1 MPFFLKH
8 YFDPDFDYM
17 HLRPTANE
25 DGSVDHY
32 ELNYVQNVV
41 EGQVIA
47 EWAEVAEEDVAEYDE
62 RFVFEE
68 KTFPAGRGTG
78 LRRSDPDRLFAAT
91 NGYVLYQE
99 GKITVKE
106 TLNVRRDVDFNTG
119 NVAFVNKLNVYGS
132 VRAGFEIQAREID
145 IQGQVEGAVVN
156 AFKHLSCRGGVKGQ
170 GRALL
175 EAGKEMRLSFCE
187 FATLKCRGNILV
199 RGALMHSKVFCGER
213 LAVGGRMQGTDVYC
227 HKYVYVGEK
236 LGGGLDADMTILL
249 GYHPTLLYADNE
261 LHAEL
266 KRLRKE
272 LEFSQS
278 QVEKGGFPAKDH
290 GPKVAQLKEEIEE
303 YRRKRVR
310 LWEGIRRTE
319 KLHECKVLVPGS
331 VRSGVEIS
339 IGPAY
344 YKVRED
350 MNDVYFYYE
359 DGEVKVGDS
368 AALK

>member
-17 HLRPTANE
+17 KLRPTQNE

-47 EWAEVAEEDVAEYDE
+47 EWAEVAEEDIAEYDQ
-62 RFVFEE
+62 RFLFEE
-68 KTFPAGRGTG
+68 KKFPAGRGTG
-78 LRRSDPDRLFAAT
+78 LKRNDPDKLFAAT

-99 GKITVKE
+99 DRITVKE
-106 TLNVRRDVDFNTG
+106 TLNVRRDVDYNTG
-119 NVAFVNKLNVYGS
+119 NVTFVGKLNVYGS
-132 VRAGFEIQAREID
+132 VRAGFNIQAREID
-145 IQGQVEGAVVN
+145 IQGQVEGASVH
-156 AFKHLSCRGGVKGQ
+156 AFKELSCRGGVKGQ
-170 GRALL
+170 GKALL
-175 EAGKEMRLSFCE
+175 EAGANMRLSFAE
-187 FATLKCRGNILV
+187 FATLKCKGNLLV
-199 RGALMHSKVFCGER
+199 RGSLMHSKVFCGER
-213 LAVGGRMQGTDVYC
+213 LAVGGRMQGADVYC

-249 GYHPTLLYADNE
+249 GYHPIMLYADNQLHEE
-261 LHAEL
+261 LR
-266 KRLRKE
+266 RLRRE
-272 LEFSQS
+272 LEHSENQR
-278 QVEKGGFPAKDH
+278 EKGGFLAKKH
-290 GPKVAQLKEEIEE
+290 GPKIEQLREEIEM
-303 YRRKRVR
+303 YRSKRAR

-368 AALK
+368 AAIK